1 MTGEA
6 PPQHPPPAREEEL
19 PALGF
24 VPSGRTRVFAVLGR
38 PVGHSLS
45 PRMQNAGLRA
55 LGLDGIYVALEASDS
70 DLPGLLLGLARA
82 GGGGNV
88 TLPHKERAART
99 VEAPSE
105 RVVRTGACNTFWL
118 EDGVVRGDNTDVTGV
133 RRSVQ
138 RLVGGSVEG
147 ARVLLLGAGGAARAA
162 AVALREEGV
171 ARVEILNRTA
181 DRAVELARALDD
193 PGVVPLRTPPGPEER
208 WDLVVNATR
217 LGLSEA
223 DPLAIEPRAGVM
235 GAILDLVYAP
245 GSTALVARARSL
257 DIPALD
263 GTEMLLQQGMEAFRL
278 WWGVP
283 APELPMREALG
294 QEGDGGAASRGEGRR
309 EGGAAGP
316 RSPRDIRP

>member
-1 MTGEA
+1 M
-6 PPQHPPPAREEEL
+6 
-19 PALGF
+19 GF
-24 VPSGRTRVFAVLGR
+24 VPSGLTRVFAVLGR

-45 PRMQNAGLRA
+45 PRMQNAGLRH
-55 LGLDGIYVALEASDS
+55 LGLDGIYVALEASDA

-118 EDGVVRGDNTDVTGV
+118 EDGVVRGDNTDVAGV

-138 RLVGGSVEG
+138 RLLGGSAQG

-162 AVALREEGV
+162 AVALREEG
-171 ARVEILNRTA
+171 ADRVEILNRTA

-193 PGVVPLRTPPGPEER
+193 PGLVPLRFPPGPDDR

-217 LGLSEA
+217 LGLSQA
-223 DPLAIEPRAGVM
+223 DPLAIEPRARMM

-245 GSTALVARARSL
+245 GSTTLVERARSL
-257 DIPALD
+257 GIPALD

-283 APELPMREALG
+283 APELPMREALRG
-294 QEGDGGAASRGEGRR
+294 GAEEGPGGAASQREAEGEG
-309 EGGAAGP
+309 EAAAPPAPGEAGP
-316 RSPRDIRP
+316 